1 GSRARGAAGAARGRG
16 CADRLPERGSGAA
29 AYARCT
35 DRGAARRA
43 ALAHRDCADHGR
55 AVTGVARERAGAWT
69 MNRRIPIAIGVLL
82 LVAAAAWLLFGRSP
96 SAGDVLE
103 AAGTV
108 EATTAD
114 LGFQAPG
121 RIATVDAEEGARV
134 SAGDLIA
141 KLDVAELDARRAAA
155 VAQLETARAQLREL
169 ERGARPEELAQA
181 RAAVVAAD
189 QKLEEA
195 RRDLDRTRRLEAG
208 GAVSREALERV
219 ETAHVVAQTQA
230 AQAREQLRLVQTG
243 PRSERIEAARA
254 QVAAAEAMVAQVD
267 ATLSN
272 ASIVAPFAGVVTVR
286 HREPGETVAAGQPV
300 VTLMNPA
307 DRWVRIYVREDRVG
321 RVALGQPA
329 RITTDSHRDTEF
341 SGRVVHI
348 ASEAEFTPRNVQTEE
363 ERVKLVYAVKVQ
375 VTGDDALA
383 LKPGVPA
390 DFVLLGNGDPQD

>member
-1 GSRARGAAGAARGRG
+1 
-16 CADRLPERGSGAA
+16 
-29 AYARCT
+29 
-35 DRGAARRA
+35 
-43 ALAHRDCADHGR
+43 
-55 AVTGVARERAGAWT
+55 

-121 RIATVDAEEGARV
+121 RIATVDVDEGARV

-286 HREPGETVAAGQPV
+286 YREPGETVAAGQPV

-390 DFVLLGNGDPQD
+390 DVVLLGNGDPQD

>member
-1 GSRARGAAGAARGRG
+1 
-16 CADRLPERGSGAA
+16 
-29 AYARCT
+29 
-35 DRGAARRA
+35 
-43 ALAHRDCADHGR
+43 
-55 AVTGVARERAGAWT
+55 

-254 QVAAAEAMVAQVD
+254 QVAAAEAMVARVD

-390 DFVLLGNGDPQD
+390 DVVLLGNGDPQD

>member
-1 GSRARGAAGAARGRG
+1 
-16 CADRLPERGSGAA
+16 
-29 AYARCT
+29 
-35 DRGAARRA
+35 
-43 ALAHRDCADHGR
+43 
-55 AVTGVARERAGAWT
+55 

-121 RIATVDAEEGARV
+121 RIATVDVDEGARV

-254 QVAAAEAMVAQVD
+254 QVAAAEAMVARVD

-390 DFVLLGNGDPQD
+390 DVVLLGNGDPQD

>member
-1 GSRARGAAGAARGRG
+1 
-16 CADRLPERGSGAA
+16 
-29 AYARCT
+29 
-35 DRGAARRA
+35 
-43 ALAHRDCADHGR
+43 
-55 AVTGVARERAGAWT
+55 

-134 SAGDLIA
+134 SAG
-141 KLDVAELDARRAAA
+141 AAA

-390 DFVLLGNGDPQD
+390 DVVLLGNGDPQD

>member
-1 GSRARGAAGAARGRG
+1 
-16 CADRLPERGSGAA
+16 
-29 AYARCT
+29 
-35 DRGAARRA
+35 
-43 ALAHRDCADHGR
+43 
-55 AVTGVARERAGAWT
+55 

-121 RIATVDAEEGARV
+121 RIATVDVDEGARV

-390 DFVLLGNGDPQD
+390 DVVLLGNGDPQD

>member
-1 GSRARGAAGAARGRG
+1 
-16 CADRLPERGSGAA
+16 
-29 AYARCT
+29 
-35 DRGAARRA
+35 
-43 ALAHRDCADHGR
+43 
-55 AVTGVARERAGAWT
+55 

-243 PRSERIEAARA
+243 PRSEHIEAARA

-390 DFVLLGNGDPQD
+390 DVVLLGNGDPQD

>member
-1 GSRARGAAGAARGRG
+1 
-16 CADRLPERGSGAA
+16 
-29 AYARCT
+29 
-35 DRGAARRA
+35 
-43 ALAHRDCADHGR
+43 
-55 AVTGVARERAGAWT
+55 

-286 HREPGETVAAGQPV
+286 YREPGETVAAGQPV

-390 DFVLLGNGDPQD
+390 DVVLLGNGDPQD

>member
-1 GSRARGAAGAARGRG
+1 
-16 CADRLPERGSGAA
+16 
-29 AYARCT
+29 
-35 DRGAARRA
+35 
-43 ALAHRDCADHGR
+43 
-55 AVTGVARERAGAWT
+55 

-121 RIATVDAEEGARV
+121 RIATVDVDEGVRV

-390 DFVLLGNGDPQD
+390 DVVLLGNGDPQD